1 MVRAS
6 PEALC
11 CVLEQDSINCLVL
24 IQFRKRPDMK
34 ERIINSAKNNN
45 IKIEIRAVNL
55 LCFLLLQNDDDD
67 DGDDD

>member
-1 MVRAS
+1 
-6 PEALC
+6 
-11 CVLEQDSINCLVL
+11 
-24 IQFRKRPDMK
+24 MK